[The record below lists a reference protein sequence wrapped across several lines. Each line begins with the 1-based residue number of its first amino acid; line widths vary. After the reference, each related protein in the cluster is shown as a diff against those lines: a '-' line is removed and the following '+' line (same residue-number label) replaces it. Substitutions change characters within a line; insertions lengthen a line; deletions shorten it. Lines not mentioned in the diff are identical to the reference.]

1 MKNFAFLGFCV
12 CFFLIADASAQARTF
27 RWTTGMCDYS
37 GTYNSRLYTA
47 KQLADTA
54 KLVEPGGFGITAWA
68 TVFHPNDLP
77 NLSLQKLEDNY
88 REQVNAVNALQ
99 LVNVPYFEKLRQDML
114 EELRQVYEL
123 SKVTIEAHS
132 NPKVLR
138 TYNGAEAC
146 KTKFAEP
153 LIAGGDSLLRTWR
166 LVNEDSRSKNSDPER
181 LRREFEQQMASPD
194 RMKFALVEV
203 MGFGWWNCVNET
215 IFRVPTEGQQEREFK
230 KLFTRVRTLG
240 CG

>member
-1 MKNFAFLGFCV
+1 
-12 CFFLIADASAQARTF
+12 
-27 RWTTGMCDYS
+27 MCDYS